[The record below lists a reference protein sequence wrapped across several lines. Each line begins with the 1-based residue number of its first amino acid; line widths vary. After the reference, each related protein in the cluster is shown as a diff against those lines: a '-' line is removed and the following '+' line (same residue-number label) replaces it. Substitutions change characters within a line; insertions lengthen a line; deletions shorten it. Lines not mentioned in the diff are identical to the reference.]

1 MSVKLL
7 LYCTKAKQ
15 KIRVTEHL
23 YMYDDDLYKLP
34 NGKIKFGN
42 SFELSLYDGQ
52 YSKDN
57 FLNGKIVAECEC
69 EKVEEII
76 CSKIFNGVGF
86 DVIYDTCELL
96 ENKLYKKSCLD
107 YYHFG
112 DYFGEKDNEPV
123 GYALH
128 LSNVK
133 VFDEPKELKDYSVNN
148 PLFENIEMFGW
159 MFEDVAH
166 YIPLTKAP
174 QNMCNVYDNQG
185 NHYILISIRPEHLC
199 KILNGEKTIEI
210 RKKILN
216 SLKEVL

>member
-7 LYCTKAKQ
+7 LYCTKG
-15 KIRVTEHL
+15 
-23 YMYDDDLYKLP
+23 LP
-34 NGKIKFGN
+34 NIVKTIRGTVY
-42 SFELSLYDGQ
+42 LSCIQGLNQRLKNYH
-52 YSKDN
+52 
-57 FLNGKIVAECEC
+57 LNGKIVAECEC

-96 ENKLYKKSCLD
+96 ENELFKKSCLD
-107 YYHFG
+107 HYHFG

-133 VFDEPKELKDYSVNN
+133 VFDEPKELSEYSKRLPNGDFQVLGN
-148 PLFENIEMFGW
+148 
-159 MFEDVAH
+159 
-166 YIPLTKAP
+166 AP
-174 QNMCNVYDNQG
+174 QNMMNVCEIKYLIED
-185 NHYILISIRPEHLC
+185 YILISIQPQHLC
-199 KILNGEKTIEI
+199 KILNGEKTIEV

-216 SLKEVL
+216 SLKEML